1 MNLSSGKAHNP
12 LEGSSENIKKSFVYV
27 NGRERFDKGSDYKSL
42 RKCGQC
48 QLRAWINTPHSQ
60 TDWCVLCVFKAT

>member
-48 QLRAWINTPHSQ
+48 QLRA
-60 TDWCVLCVFKAT
+60 